1 MAYQY
6 ILLDLGYEVIHPPG
20 QRCSVPAICEIEN
33 FSYRIKDI
41 VENRLEA
48 VECVIETLLKDESFR
63 EYSLAYTDTSVVL
76 KHKSVKT
83 DIIVNLTTFIPESKA
98 LELEEL
104 LGINVYRSL
113 S

>member
-48 VECVIETLLKDESFR
+48 VECVIEC
-63 EYSLAYTDTSVVL
+63 
-76 KHKSVKT
+76 
-83 DIIVNLTTFIPESKA
+83 
-98 LELEEL
+98 
-104 LGINVYRSL
+104 
-113 S
+113 